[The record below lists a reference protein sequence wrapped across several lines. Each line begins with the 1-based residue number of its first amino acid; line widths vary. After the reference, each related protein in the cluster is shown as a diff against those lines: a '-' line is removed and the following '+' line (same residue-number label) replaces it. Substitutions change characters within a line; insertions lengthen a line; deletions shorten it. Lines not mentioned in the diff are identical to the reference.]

1 MLTISQNFQTLS
13 KLNVDFNT
21 KEEEKLK
28 TKESMNTRP
37 LFVRVKD
44 YVDEKRMDK
53 YTPAIIK
60 GATNIFALIF
70 QFFLYRCNSVCL
82 CFCISVFLYP
92 CTSHYVVRVC
102 ILVFLYSSPSAAS
115 FPIRALPW
123 VTVGCERPQDYL
135 LAITNL
141 ETSLG
146 CSIWWSVYVWRRSMK
161 MTMRMIRMS
170 DQGKGGSPILRG
182 KI

>member
-1 MLTISQNFQTLS
+1 MCIIHMLTISQNFRTLS

-60 GATNIFALIF
+60 GATNIFALIRYF
-70 QFFLYRCNSVCL
+70 CVLLLATSDVLFMF
-82 CFCISVFLYP
+82 FCIFVILY
-92 CTSHYVVRVC
+92 
-102 ILVFLYSSPSAAS
+102 
-115 FPIRALPW
+115 
-123 VTVGCERPQDYL
+123 
-135 LAITNL
+135 
-141 ETSLG
+141 
-146 CSIWWSVYVWRRSMK
+146 VYVLYLSISVSLFM
-161 MTMRMIRMS
+161 
-170 DQGKGGSPILRG
+170 
-182 KI
+182 

>member
-1 MLTISQNFQTLS
+1 MCIVHVLTISQNFQTLS

-60 GATNIFALIF
+60 GATNIVALIF
-70 QFFLYRCNSVCL
+70 QFFLYRCISTHSIVVIL
-82 CFCISVFLYP
+82 CVYVSVFQYFCFP
-92 CTSHYVVRVC
+92 VR
-102 ILVFLYSSPSAAS
+102 L
-115 FPIRALPW
+115 IR
-123 VTVGCERPQDYL
+123 
-135 LAITNL
+135 
-141 ETSLG
+141 
-146 CSIWWSVYVWRRSMK
+146 
-161 MTMRMIRMS
+161 
-170 DQGKGGSPILRG
+170 
-182 KI
+182 

>member
-1 MLTISQNFQTLS
+1 MCIIHMLTISQNFQTLS

-82 CFCISVFLYP
+82 CFCISVFQFPCLCSASLYP
-92 CTSHYVVRVC
+92 CISVFITIGGILSHK
-102 ILVFLYSSPSAAS
+102 S
-115 FPIRALPW
+115 
-123 VTVGCERPQDYL
+123 
-135 LAITNL
+135 
-141 ETSLG
+141 TSL
-146 CSIWWSVYVWRRSMK
+146 SDRR
-161 MTMRMIRMS
+161 
-170 DQGKGGSPILRG
+170 L
-182 KI
+182 